1 VKTIGRY
8 EVEAEVGRG
17 AIGVVYRALDPELRR
32 VVAVKTYVLPPG
44 LDDAQRSEFRARI
57 RREAQ
62 AAAALAHR
70 GIVTVYDVGENPS
83 DGTPFLAMEFVPGK
97 SLADIVDE
105 NGRLPLD
112 RVKAIAAELADALG
126 AAHAAGIVHRDV
138 KPANILVRDGDG
150 AVKIADFGV
159 ARVAS
164 STLTRTGSSIGS
176 PAYMSPEQIR
186 GAHVDGRSDLFSL
199 AGVLYESLTG
209 KRPFAGDEISEVVYS
224 VVHGTPVPVSRLDP
238 TLPTS
243 LDEFFERALAKE
255 PGDRFP
261 DAASFSSGFARAAA
275 RIVSDGLPVEPRRN
289 DTATRRRIPA
299 LALAGAVVLTILG
312 TILLWKE
319 DAHLL
324 LDAKSR
330 VDGRLEILVDGR
342 EVLSRTLVSP
352 DPPPGQ
358 ERAFFKKISQS
369 LAGPDY
375 ENFEA
380 LVDVDPG
387 RREVEVV
394 ITPES
399 GDPYRSALI
408 LELEPG
414 QTRRLKLVAGR
425 ALGSSLS
432 FRAD

>member
-1 VKTIGRY
+1 MKTIGRY
-8 EVEAEVGRG
+8 EVEAEIGRG
-17 AIGVVYRALDPELRR
+17 AMGVVYRAFDPELRR

-44 LDDAQRSEFRARI
+44 LDRTQQSEFRLRI

-70 GIVTVYDVGENPS
+70 GIVTVYDVGEDPR
-83 DGTPFLAMEFVPGK
+83 DGTPFLAMEYVPGR
-97 SLADIVDE
+97 SLAQVLE
-105 NGRLPLD
+105 EEGRLPLD
-112 RVKAIAAELADALG
+112 RVKAIAAELAHALG
-126 AAHAAGIVHRDV
+126 AAHTAGIVHRDV

-199 AGVLYESLTG
+199 AGVLYESLSG
-209 KRPFAGDEISEVVYS
+209 RRPFAGDEISEVVYG
-224 VVHGTPVPVSRLDP
+224 VVHGTPIPVSRLDP
-238 TLPTS
+238 ALPAS
-243 LDEFFERALAKE
+243 LDDFFERALSKE

-261 DAASFSSGFARAAA
+261 DAASFASGFDRAARTA
-275 RIVSDGLPVEPRRN
+275 LDAVPVEPRRG
-289 DTATRRRIPA
+289 DAAPRRRIPA
-299 LALAGAVVLTILG
+299 LALVGALALGLVLTILVR
-312 TILLWKE
+312 KE

-330 VDGRLEILVDGR
+330 VDGLLELRVDG
-342 EVLSRTLVSP
+342 EKVLRRTLVAP

-387 RREVEVV
+387 RREIEVV
-394 ITPES
+394 IAPES

-408 LELEPG
+408 VEIEPG
-414 QTRRLKLVAGR
+414 ETRRLKLVAGR

-432 FRAD
+432 FRVD